1 MKVEVVMPI
10 LRTLRSLAPSLGALA
25 LTASV
30 ASAQQP
36 AIRIGTAAPLSGAQ
50 AFFGEGWHK
59 GIKMYF
65 DEANAAGGI
74 SGRKIELVQ
83 QDDKADPR
91 EGTLVA
97 QKFCDDR
104 AMVAVIAHFNSGV
117 TLPSLDVYSGCGMPQ
132 VTISSNP
139 KVTQLGFKHVFR
151 VSATDDVY
159 GTLPAKVGVQKL
171 GLKSAIVV
179 HDKQAFGQGIAEIFG
194 KAFQD
199 AGGKVLTTQSVDPK
213 DVDFGPIVAR
223 IKRDNPDAVYF
234 GGVMPQLALLA
245 KQMREQGVSARYF
258 VPDGAYTPDFVSQ
271 GGSATEGTY
280 VSFDAPPY
288 DSTESLKKFAA
299 NFKAKFGSEAGPYS
313 AYGYQQAWVMAEALK
328 RSAAANALTRGGVM
342 EALRKTDLKDGVLGD
357 LKFDSKG
364 DIQDAGIFIYLV
376 KGGKFEIFH
385 SPAK

>member
-1 MKVEVVMPI
+1 
-10 LRTLRSLAPSLGALA
+10 
-25 LTASV
+25 
-30 ASAQQP
+30 
-36 AIRIGTAAPLSGAQ
+36 
-50 AFFGEGWHK
+50 
-59 GIKMYF
+59 MYF

-117 TLPSLDVYSGCGMPQ
+117 TPRRSTSTRCGMPQ

-234 GGVMPQLALLA
+234 GESCRSSLCWRSRCGSRSLGPVFQ
-245 KQMREQGVSARYF
+245 
-258 VPDGAYTPDFVSQ
+258 PDGAYTPDFVSQ

-280 VSFDAPPY
+280 VSFD
-288 DSTESLKKFAA
+288 STALRLHRIAQEVRSELQ
-299 NFKAKFGSEAGPYS
+299 GQVRSEAGPYS
-313 AYGYQQAWVMAEALK
+313 AYGYQQAWVMAEAL
-328 RSAAANALTRGGVM
+328 RSAAANASRG
-342 EALRKTDLKDGVLGD
+342 A
-357 LKFDSKG
+357 
-364 DIQDAGIFIYLV
+364 A
-376 KGGKFEIFH
+376 
-385 SPAK
+385 